1 MSDNVNHPSHYL
13 KAAVTIEPIEL
24 TSRLSSCYGQA
35 LQYIL
40 RAPYKGNTIED
51 LNKALFYLQKAD
63 EIFDYPK
70 IYSNNVTYAYLTV
83 FRLHHQ
89 NGLFVCLLRA
99 LFVDSKPYDFCGKRR
114 KCSYFEVTEES
125 LARAIDILSHQIRE
139 LESTL
144 EECRE

>member
-35 LQYIL
+35 FQYIL
-40 RAPYKGNTIED
+40 RAPYKGNKIED
-51 LNKALFYLQKAD
+51 LKKALFYLQKAD
-63 EIFDYPK
+63 DIFDYPK
-70 IYSNNVTYAYLTV
+70 IYSNNVTFAYLTV

-89 NGLFVCLLRA
+89 DDLFVCLLRA
-99 LFVDSKPYDFCGKRR
+99 LFADSTPYDFSGKRR
-114 KCSYFEVTEES
+114 KCTYFEVTDES
-125 LARAIDILSHQIRE
+125 LAQTIDILSNHIWK
-139 LESTL
+139 LESTP